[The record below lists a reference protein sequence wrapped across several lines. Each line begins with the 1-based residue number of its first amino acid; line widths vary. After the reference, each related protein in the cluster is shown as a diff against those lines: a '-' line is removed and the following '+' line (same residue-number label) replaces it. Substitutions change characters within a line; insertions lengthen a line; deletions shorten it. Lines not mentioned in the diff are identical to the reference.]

1 MDSTCGKARSKA
13 GGLSHLEYYP
23 LVGTWIKKSLCEA
36 DRCLVQRKA
45 VVLSLCGLFTATGAA
60 SSLVSKFNN
69 HIELVALSVSSFS
82 ALNGQVSN

>member
-23 LVGTWIKKSLCEA
+23 WVGTRIKKNLCEV
-36 DRCLVQRKA
+36 DRCFVQRKA
-45 VVLSLCGLFTATGAA
+45 VALSLCGLLTATGVD
-60 SSLVSKFNN
+60 SSLASKFDNR
-69 HIELVALSVSSFS
+69 IELVAFSSSFS